1 MYELD
6 TAVGSVWRAL
16 AHGELIQP
24 TLALVP
30 VGCIAAAASLT
41 AAVARRCAEGGAH
54 VLLADLSEHGDLAR
68 TPRDLRH
75 TQADPARPRRRV
87 RRARDPAH
95 RGDALRTS
103 GLEIYGAARNMSGM
117 PAAYQQVVEWV
128 RNGDLVVAV
137 TTAPLSEVTEA
148 WTRTD
153 LRGRRIV
160 ITPGRSG

>member
-1 MYELD
+1 
-6 TAVGSVWRAL
+6 
-16 AHGELIQP
+16 
-24 TLALVP
+24 
-30 VGCIAAAASLT
+30 
-41 AAVARRCAEGGAH
+41 
-54 VLLADLSEHGDLAR
+54 
-68 TPRDLRH
+68 
-75 TQADPARPRRRV
+75 
-87 RRARDPAH
+87 
-95 RGDALRTS
+95 
-103 GLEIYGAARNMSGM
+103 M